1 MSSGQFLDAL
11 ASERRHNDR
20 LTKTMAGVIALGIVS
35 TWFAWRQPKS
45 VDVHLAPD
53 VRAGDTVRVSDG
65 RSPVPSPN
73 VYGFAYY
80 IWQQVN
86 RWQTDGAQDYGQQIF
101 NMQYY
106 LTPRCQAQ
114 LQADMELRQGK
125 GELRRRTRQIS
136 EIPGFP
142 YSENRV
148 LSDGP
153 DAWTVLLDMQ
163 VTETFGGQSVKEIF
177 IRYPL
182 RVVRFDVDRERN
194 PWHLALDCFGANR
207 PARLN
212 PADLKAGA
220 DVRISVQAPRLPGTI
235 SPSSLS
241 RDTAVD

>member
-1 MSSGQFLDAL
+1 MSSEKYMNAL
-11 ASERRHNDR
+11 EMERRHSR
-20 LTKTMAGVIALGIVS
+20 RQMASQCALLVLAIFAI
-35 TWFAWRQPKS
+35 WFAWRQPKS

-53 VRAGDTVRVSDG
+53 VRAGDTVHVTG
-65 RSPVPSPN
+65 GHSPVPKPN

-80 IWQQVN
+80 IWQQIN
-86 RWQTDGAQDYGQQIF
+86 RWQTDGVKDYGQQIF

-114 LQADMELRQGK
+114 LQADMETRQGK
-125 GELRRRTRQIS
+125 GELRKRTRQIT

-148 LSDGP
+148 LSEGP

-163 VTETFGGQSVKEIF
+163 VTETFGGQGVKDVF

-194 PWHLALDCFGANR
+194 PWRLALDCFGANR

-212 PADLKAGA
+212 PAELKAGNP
-220 DVRISVQAPRLPGTI
+220 VQATLAAPRLPSVI
-235 SPSSLS
+235 SPSSLP
-241 RDTAVD
+241 RDTSVD

>member
-11 ASERRHNDR
+11 ASERRHNER
-20 LTKTMAGVIALGIVS
+20 LIRIVFAVVALGVVS
-35 TWFAWRQPKS
+35 TWLAWRQPKS
-45 VDVHLAPD
+45 IDVHLAPD
-53 VRAGDTVRVSDG
+53 VRAGDTVRVSNG
-65 RSPVPSPN
+65 RAPVPPPN

-86 RWQTDGAQDYGQQIF
+86 RWQTDGSKDYGQQIF
-101 NMQYY
+101 SMQYY

-125 GELRRRTRQIS
+125 GELRRRTRQIT

-148 LSDGP
+148 LSEGA

-163 VTETFGGQSVKEIF
+163 VTETFGGVSVKDVF

-194 PWHLALDCFGANR
+194 PWHLAVDCFGANR

-212 PADLKAGA
+212 PADLKTGA
-220 DVRISVQAPRLPGTI
+220 EVRADLTAPRLPGTI
-235 SPSSLS
+235 SPASLP

>member
-1 MSSGQFLDAL
+1 MSSKQYLDAL
-11 ASERRHNDR
+11 ASERKHNQI
-20 LTKTMAGVIALGIVS
+20 LTYIIAAVIGLGALGY
-35 TWFAWRQPKS
+35 WFAWRQPKS

-53 VRAGDTVRVSDG
+53 IRAGDTVRVEGG
-65 RSPVPSPN
+65 RPSVPAPN
-73 VYGFAYY
+73 VYGFAHY
-80 IWQQVN
+80 IWQQIN
-86 RWQTDGAQDYGQQIF
+86 RWQSDGIKDYGQQIF
-101 NMQYY
+101 NMQFF

-125 GELRRRTRQIS
+125 GELRRRTRQIT

-148 LSDGP
+148 LREGP

-163 VTETFGGQSVKEIF
+163 VTETFGGQAVKDVF

-194 PWHLALDCFGANR
+194 PWLLALDCFGSNR

-212 PADLKAGA
+212 PADLKPGSEPATNLT
-220 DVRISVQAPRLPGTI
+220 APRLPSVI
-235 SPSSLS
+235 APSSLP
-241 RDTAVD
+241 RDSSVD